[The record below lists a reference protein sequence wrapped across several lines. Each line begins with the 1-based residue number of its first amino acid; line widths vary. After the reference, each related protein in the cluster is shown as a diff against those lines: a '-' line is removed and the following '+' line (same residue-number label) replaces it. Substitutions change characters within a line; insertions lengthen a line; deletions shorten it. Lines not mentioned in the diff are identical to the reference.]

1 MSRRKR
7 KYNRIMKLDE
17 KYLNYNVEKLINI
30 IMISGKKNISRK
42 IVYSAL
48 SLIREKYRT
57 NPIDI
62 FEKAVLNATPEIEI
76 KNKKIGGTIYKI
88 PVSISKRRGEFMAL
102 SWFKKFSRLRK
113 ERNFS
118 ISLFKEI
125 VDTYNGSSNSIYKK
139 KELYKLADL
148 NRAFAHFAF

>member
-7 KYNRIMKLDE
+7 KYDKNIKLDE

-30 IMISGKKNISRK
+30 IMVSGKKNISRK
-42 IVYSAL
+42 IVYSTL

-62 FEKAVLNATPEIEI
+62 FEKAVSNAAPEIEI
-76 KNKKIGGTIYKI
+76 KNKKIGGTTYKI
-88 PVSISKRRGEFMAL
+88 PVNISKKRGEFIAL
-102 SWFKKFSRLRK
+102 SWIKKFSKLRK
-113 ERNFS
+113 EKTFS

-125 VDTYNGSSNSIYKK
+125 IDTYNGNSNSVYKK